1 METFVW
7 VVQILLALA
16 FFMAGIMKLTQ
27 PIDKL
32 ETRLSWIE
40 SINPRNMVRGIGLV
54 EVLGALGLILPA
66 VTGILPVLTPL
77 AAAGL
82 VLTMLGAV
90 SLHVRRGDAIARA
103 MPSVVLLALAVFV
116 AYGRFVAVPLA

>member
-1 METFVW
+1 MDTIVW

-27 PIDKL
+27 PIDTL
-32 ETRLSWIE
+32 QERMTWVE
-40 SINPRNMVRGIGLV
+40 SINPRSFVRGIGLV
-54 EVLGALGLILPA
+54 EMLGALGLILPA
-66 VTGILPVLTPL
+66 VTGILPVLIPF

-82 VLTMLGAV
+82 VLTMVGALG
-90 SLHVRRGDAIARA
+90 LHIRRGDALVRA
-103 MPSVVLLALAVFV
+103 VPSVVLLGLAVFV